1 METFFEGCI
10 GQLHNIFNGLHSAEK
25 NCPDFFLNTID
36 EARRNIFGECIIEHE
51 DLFQMLS
58 FYGFFK
64 TLTYPYILSR
74 IDKSWIFA
82 ERNIHYIVEPSL
94 KV

>member
-1 METFFEGCI
+1 MD
-10 GQLHNIFNGLHSAEK
+10 AEDEDYY
-25 NCPDFFLNTID
+25 NFYFFL
-36 EARRNIFGECIIEHE
+36 ECSIMEHE

-64 TLTYPYILSR
+64 TLTYPLIYILSR